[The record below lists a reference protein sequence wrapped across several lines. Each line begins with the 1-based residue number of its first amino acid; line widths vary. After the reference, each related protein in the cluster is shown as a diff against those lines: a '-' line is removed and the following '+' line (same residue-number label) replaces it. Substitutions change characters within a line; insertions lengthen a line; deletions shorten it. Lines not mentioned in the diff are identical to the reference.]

1 MSSPDAPRT
10 LVEQVKAGDQT
21 ALERLLL
28 EHSDTLSTHIAQRI
42 PASLRSVIGVEDV
55 MQQTFMR
62 AFDKIDQLQD
72 SSPGAFV
79 AWLKAI
85 GATTLMG
92 IIKTERRQKR
102 GGKFRQVQ
110 HVKNNVTES
119 LVDLLEQLPG
129 DVATAGERRSQRYRS
144 AFRVYPRS
152 SERRLSCI
160 WFGAKHW
167 SRLLNRCSAH
177 RRRFVVLSTA
187 ANRSWPTQWG
197 AHHCGSAAGRRSIG
211 S

>member
-129 DVATAGERRSQRYRS
+129 DVATASRVISRREAVTALQVGISSLPPEQRKAIELYLVRGKTLEQTAKQMQRTPAAIRGLVHRGKQKLADTMGRAS
-144 AFRVYPRS
+144 LWLS
-152 SERRLSCI
+152 SR
-160 WFGAKHW
+160 
-167 SRLLNRCSAH
+167 
-177 RRRFVVLSTA
+177 
-187 ANRSWPTQWG
+187 
-197 AHHCGSAAGRRSIG
+197 
-211 S
+211 